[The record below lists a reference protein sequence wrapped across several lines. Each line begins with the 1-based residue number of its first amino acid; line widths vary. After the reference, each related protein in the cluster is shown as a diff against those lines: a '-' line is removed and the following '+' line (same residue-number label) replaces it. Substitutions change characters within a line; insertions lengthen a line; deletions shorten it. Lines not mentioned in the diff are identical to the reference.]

1 MLKISA
7 YTVSNENLDETIPS
21 PLIDGDVAPAVVPEM
36 PVEYAPA
43 ELQPIEQ
50 SVVLPP
56 HLDPTP
62 VDPLSADIIQEEVIA
77 ENLETEAG
85 QLMGASIALEGYAQL
100 LKSSGKNMTRQS
112 AAFMAVG
119 MRRANRL
126 LPGASLGL
134 ENEESGTQVMAMQQ
148 SKVDEKGL
156 GAKLKEGAAKVWEW
170 ILKQVE
176 KLKAQLAKM
185 RAFFSKEKEKI
196 EYLIGFA
203 GAVESGNPAKLK
215 ALEAPAGLKTA
226 SVAENVESFEKP
238 SGKSV
243 RLTPGEISLFVSGG
257 KLDLSA
263 AGALQLAKTELP
275 AYITKA
281 TAYGIAT
288 AKINSELT
296 SQSTPDEAASKL
308 EEAVKSTVGSDPVE
322 IKVTEHAVYTRD
334 AEGFVKFDSGEGS
347 GTDEVALPDVAAIK
361 QFLAHLQ
368 EIIKVENSTEASIN
382 KMLETIMSVSQTRDT
397 VANRIGEDLFQSII
411 VKVMA
416 FQRRPNFDTCNNV
429 ESIKR
434 ILGVVTKNGVALADK
449 LLAAHA
455 GHDGTISQEDFEAL
469 PSRGL
474 SVIPGQTASGP
485 GLMQRGLAA
494 GQELW
499 RKMKEFFA
507 RLWAQFSE
515 WAKNL
520 WARITGVGQKTEV
533 LLLTNNAV
541 PEGGEAPGDVATL
554 PPGTRLKSVQAARA
568 LGGPSAA
575 GPVVD
580 DVVATT
586 PVAPTTPG
594 IPSGMVVV
602 PEAVELMVNGQLA
615 FDPSWEEAMA
625 NWLIKHYIPTQ
636 EKIVRD
642 LTSFAGSSELDEG
655 LYGIINVVKRATP
668 QLFEG
673 MPTQPAPGLR
683 TIEAG
688 EGCKLQVRQEG
699 FMSDPGPIKILK
711 KRQIDQALARQKK
724 LLIALGGIEKSR
736 LVIERQRAALNA
748 LLDRRVAAG
757 VPEANVT
764 QFYNYME
771 RNVMV
776 SSAAVIVA
784 VITKICEARVA
795 VADAMI
801 VARAQGR
808 K

>member
-21 PLIDGDVAPAVVPEM
+21 PLVDGDAPAVVPEM

-134 ENEESGTQVMAMQQ
+134 EDEESGTQVMAMQQ

-156 GAKLKEGAAKVWEW
+156 GAKLKETAAKVWEW
-170 ILKQVE
+170 LLKQVE
-176 KLKAQLAKM
+176 KLKAQMVKL
-185 RAFFSKEKEKI
+185 RAFFSKEKVKI
-196 EYLIGFA
+196 EYLLGFA
-203 GAVESGNPAKLK
+203 GAVESGSPAKLK

-226 SVAENVESFEKP
+226 TLAENVESFNKP
-238 SGKSV
+238 SGNRIKLS
-243 RLTPGEISLFVSGG
+243 PGEISLFVSNG

-263 AGALQLAKTELP
+263 EGVLQLAKTELP
-275 AYITKA
+275 AYVTKA
-281 TAYGIAT
+281 TAYGVAH
-288 AKINSELT
+288 AKINKELT
-296 SQSTPDEAASKL
+296 SSSTPDEVVAQL
-308 EEAVKSTVGSDPVE
+308 EENAKATLGSDPTE

-334 AEGFVKFDSGEGS
+334 SEGFVRFDSGEGD
-347 GTDEVALPDVAAIK
+347 GADEVDLPDVATIK
-361 QFLAHLQ
+361 QFLAKLQ
-368 EIIKVENSTEASIN
+368 EVIKVENTVDASIN
-382 KMLETIMSVSQTRDT
+382 KMLNTINEVSQTRDT
-397 VANRIGEDLFQSII
+397 VANRIGEDLFSSIFT
-411 VKVMA
+411 KSMT
-416 FQRRPNFDTCNNV
+416 FQRRPNFETFGNV

-434 ILGVVTKNGVALADK
+434 ILSVVTKNGVALADK

-455 GHDGTISQEDFEAL
+455 GHDGTISQEDFTAL

-474 SVIPGQTASGP
+474 SVIPGQTAGGP
-485 GLMQRGLAA
+485 GLLQRGMAA

-520 WARITGVGQKTEV
+520 WARITGVGQKTDV

-541 PEGGEAPGDVATL
+541 PEGGEAPGDVAAL
-554 PPGTRLKSVQAARA
+554 PPGTRLKSVQAART
-568 LGGPSAA
+568 LGGPSTT

-580 DVVATT
+580 DVVAEV
-586 PVAPTTPG
+586 PASPAAPGLPA
-594 IPSGMVVV
+594 GMVLV
-602 PEAVELMVNGQLA
+602 PEAIELMVNGQLA
-615 FDPSWEEAMA
+615 FDPSWEEAMT

-655 LYGIINVVKRATP
+655 LMGIVNVVERATP

-673 MPTQPAPGLR
+673 MPTQPAPGMR
-683 TIEAG
+683 TIKPG
-688 EGCKLQVRQEG
+688 EGCKLQVQQEG
-699 FMSDPGPIKILK
+699 MLPDPGPIKILK

-724 LLIALGGIEKSR
+724 LLIALGGVEKSR
-736 LVIERQRAALNA
+736 LVTERQRATLNS

-784 VITKICEARVA
+784 VITKICEARVT